1 MTVRLGLL
9 RMDELPAPVRR
20 VAGDYPA
27 LFAHLFRDHSVE
39 WLDVAVHEG
48 AAPASLAD
56 CDGWIFGGS
65 RHSVN
70 DEAGWI
76 DTALELVREAVAT
89 ERPAIGICFGHQLFA
104 RALGGRVERSP
115 SGWSL
120 GAQLY
125 DTIRR
130 PPWFT
135 AAEPRLTL
143 IASHRDQVVEPPPD
157 AVVWSAAPAC
167 AVAGMTIG
175 ERAWSLQAHPE
186 FTAAVSDALLERRRA
201 DAGEAAVEAARAT
214 LSRPLSNDAIASAV
228 VGMVRGR

>member
-9 RMDELPAPVRR
+9 RMDELPASVAR
-20 VAGDYPA
+20 VTGDYPA
-27 LFAHLFRDHSVE
+27 LFAHLFRDHPVD

-48 AAPASLAD
+48 EAPASLAD
-56 CDGWIFGGS
+56 CAGWIFGGS

-70 DEAGWI
+70 DDAGWI
-76 DTALELVREAVAT
+76 DTALELVGDVMAA

-104 RALGGRVERSP
+104 RALGGRVEPSP
-115 SGWSL
+115 GGWEL
-120 GAQLY
+120 GAQVY

-135 AAEPRLTL
+135 EAEPRITL
-143 IASHRDQVVEPPPD
+143 IASHRDQVVDPPPD
-157 AVVWSAAPAC
+157 ATVWSSTPTC

-201 DAGEAAVEAARAT
+201 DAGDAAVEAARAT

-228 VGMVRGR
+228 LGMVRGR